1 MMKLTEL
8 LRDIDVLELRAP
20 ADMEITDVCY
30 DSRQAKP
37 GDAFIAVRGYETDGH
52 KYIPAAVEKGA
63 SLVICE
69 EAPAVETPYVL
80 VKDSRRAMA
89 LAASNFFGRPAEEL
103 TVIGVTG
110 TNGKTTTTA

>member
-37 GDAFIAVRGYETDGH
+37 GDGFIAVRGYETDGH
-52 KYIPAAVEKGA
+52 K
-63 SLVICE
+63 
-69 EAPAVETPYVL
+69 
-80 VKDSRRAMA
+80 
-89 LAASNFFGRPAEEL
+89 
-103 TVIGVTG
+103 
-110 TNGKTTTTA
+110 